1 MVAIGE
7 APDDIETFGEFEKT
21 QIIDPDEVSRKFNQ
35 YNIFINTAKMKIS
48 PRIDDSAFLAL
59 IGPRRTGKSELS
71 LATAF
76 AIDPDFPIDNICFSF
91 DELKALLTDDTI
103 RKQPIVWEEA
113 SVTAYNRE
121 FMDEVN
127 ILLNK
132 YFQVFGFRNL
142 AVIAN
147 FQHINLLDYQVRMQL
162 DVLLRCKSY
171 YGTDPQ
177 GNTFTRKTVFPFK
190 VLNDGINEPLIVKY
204 KVPGDMGYDVI
215 GEIPVPQIDIL
226 HKMYGIKN
234 SFIQQYKKR
243 KNEFF
248 KNLEGKE
255 KKVDEKEVAML
266 KKKEEALA
274 ALARSLQDQGL
285 SQDDIGGLMGIKR
298 QTASS
303 WNIFKPKKVDAEAVK
318 QVKKARMKITKTTK
332 ANKKKSLATANPP
345 ALNQPRTREK
355 PTTI

>member
-1 MVAIGE
+1 ME
-7 APDDIETFGEFEKT
+7 
-21 QIIDPDEVSRKFNQ
+21 
-35 YNIFINTAKMKIS
+35 
-48 PRIDDSAFLAL
+48 
-59 IGPRRTGKSELS
+59 
-71 LATAF
+71 
-76 AIDPDFPIDNICFSF
+76 
-91 DELKALLTDDTI
+91 
-103 RKQPIVWEEA
+103 
-113 SVTAYNRE
+113 
-121 FMDEVN
+121 EVN
-127 ILLNK
+127 IILNK

-190 VLNDGINEPLIVKY
+190 VLNDGINDPMIVKY
-204 KVPGDMGYDVI
+204 KVPGDMGYEVI
-215 GEIPVPQIDIL
+215 GEIPIPQIDNL

-243 KNEFF
+243 KTEFF

-255 KKVDEKEVAML
+255 KKIDEKEVSML

-274 ALARSLQDQGL
+274 ALARSLQEQGL

-303 WNIFKPKKVDAEAVK
+303 WNIFAPKKVDAEAVK
-318 QVKKARMKITKTTK
+318 QAMKTRTKT
-332 ANKKKSLATANPP
+332 KKNLPATAKPKT
-345 ALNQPRTREK
+345 LNQTGTRKK

>member
-7 APDDIETFGEFEKT
+7 TPDDIETFGEFEKT
-21 QIIDPDEVSRKFNQ
+21 QIIDPEEVSRKFNQ
-35 YNIFINTAKMKIS
+35 YNIFINNAKMKIS

-91 DELKALLTDDTI
+91 DELKAILTDDTV
-103 RKQPIVWEEA
+103 RKQPVVWEEA

-190 VLNDGINEPLIVKY
+190 VLNDGINDPMIVKY

-215 GEIPVPQIDIL
+215 GEIPIPQINNL
-226 HKMYGIKN
+226 HEMYGIKN

-243 KNEFF
+243 KTEFF

-255 KKVDEKEVAML
+255 KKVDEKEVTML

-303 WNIFKPKKVDAEAVK
+303 WNIFKPKQVDAEAVK
-318 QVKKARMKITKTTK
+318 QSMKAKITKAT
-332 ANKKKSLATANPP
+332 KKKPPATAKTPT
-345 ALNQPRTREK
+345 LNQPRTRKK

>member
-7 APDDIETFGEFEKT
+7 APNDIETFGEFEKT
-21 QIIDPDEVSRKFNQ
+21 QIIDPEEISRKFNQ
-35 YNIFINTAKMKIS
+35 YNIFVNTAKMKIS

-71 LATAF
+71 IATAF
-76 AIDPDFPIDNICFSF
+76 AIDPDFPIENICFSF
-91 DELKALLTDDTI
+91 DELKAILTDDAI
-103 RKQPIVWEEA
+103 RKQPVVWEEA

-121 FMDEVN
+121 FMEEVN
-127 ILLNK
+127 IILNK

-171 YGTDPQ
+171 YGTDLQ

-190 VLNDGINEPLIVKY
+190 VLNDGINDPMIVKY
-204 KVPGDMGYDVI
+204 KVPGDMGYEII
-215 GEIPVPQIDIL
+215 GEIPIPQIDNL

-243 KNEFF
+243 KTEFF

-255 KKVDEKEVAML
+255 KKIDEKEVSML

-274 ALARSLQDQGL
+274 ALARKLQEQGL
-285 SQDDIGGLMGIKR
+285 SQDDIGGLMEINR
-298 QTASS
+298 STASR
-303 WNIFKPKKVDAEAVK
+303 WNIFTPKKVDAEAVK
-318 QVKKARMKITKTTK
+318 QAMKIKVS
-332 ANKKKSLATANPP
+332 KKKSIAPVQP
-345 ALNQPRTREK
+345 KALNQTGTRKK